1 MRYSRRMR
9 ILAYTLSLLLLF
21 LSCASADDVRTWT
34 AADGRTLEASFV
46 ATADGKVTVRRSNGQ
61 RIDLPLT
68 ALSEKDQLW
77 VQQLLADQARA
88 KGLEEGKF
96 AERAT
101 AGEWLKVPASEHGI
115 LFQIYGSSKLKRL
128 KEPFPLFVHLHGA
141 GARADDVEVGKV
153 EIAAQRLARE
163 EQYDKTPCLIIVP
176 TCPPDTYWGDHV
188 AKLEALIDELAAA
201 LPIDRQRIYLSG
213 YSMGARGIG
222 SLMKSRPKFYAAAM
236 FADGE
241 ANHDWVENVDTA
253 LWLWFSGERDMKK
266 AEAVA
271 KAFTEAGKMAHYQG
285 FEEFTHNQIHWKL
298 AHDEEVFPWMF
309 ERRLGE
315 AGGDGEK

>member
-1 MRYSRRMR
+1 MRT
-9 ILAYTLSLLLLF
+9 LACTLSVLFLF
-21 LSCASADDVRTWT
+21 LSSASADDLHTWT
-34 AADGRTLEASFV
+34 SADGRTLEASFV
-46 ATADGKVTVRRSNGQ
+46 STADGKVRVRRSNGQ
-61 RIDLPLT
+61 SFDLPLSG
-68 ALSEKDQLW
+68 LSDKDQQW
-77 VQQLLADQARA
+77 VQRLLADQARA
-88 KGLEEGKF
+88 RGLEEGKF

-101 AGEWLKVPASEHGI
+101 AGEWIKVPASEHGI
-115 LFQIYGSSKLKRL
+115 LFQIYGTSNLKRL

-141 GARADDVEVGKV
+141 GARANEVEVGKV

-163 EQYDKTPCLIIVP
+163 EQYDETPCLIIVP

-188 AKLEALIDELAAA
+188 PKLEALIDELVAA

-222 SLMKSRPKFYAAAM
+222 SLLKSRPKFYAAAM
-236 FADGE
+236 FADGD
-241 ANHDWVENVDTA
+241 ASHDWVENVDTA

-271 KAFTEAGKMAHYQG
+271 KAFTAAGKTAHYEG

-309 ERRLGE
+309 EQRLGE
-315 AGGDGEK
+315 SAAGEEK